1 MAKELPKRSEVKEEY
16 TWDLSAMFVSKE
28 AWEEQ
33 LAVCQSLTG
42 ELEAFEGKVTASAK
56 NLLTVL
62 EKSADAEQKL
72 ELAFSYAERLFDQD
86 QKNTAH
92 QAMSQRMHTLYT
104 DYSSRTAFIVPEILA
119 ADTELLEQYLNEEP
133 ELALYRGQ
141 IQEIQRRKAHSL
153 SSEMEKLV
161 AMTGEMAQVPVQVFS
176 IISNADMAYPQIT
189 DENGETVRL
198 SHGNFVPL
206 EESADRRVRKDAFE
220 NFYSVYRQFANT
232 LAGLYNGQVKQQIF
246 YAKARNYPST
256 LEAAVDANNVP
267 SKVYYNL
274 VETVNKN
281 MDKMHR
287 YVRLRKKCLGV
298 DELHMYDIYTPM
310 IADVAK
316 KIPFEEAKETVLKA
330 LAPLGED
337 YVSKVKEGF
346 EGRWL
351 DVYENE
357 GKRSGAYSAGAY
369 GAHPYVLLN
378 HNDTLDNMFT
388 LAHEMGHAMHSYYS
402 NENQPYIYA
411 GYKIFVAEVAST
423 CNEILLMEYLL
434 ANTEDQK
441 ERAYLLNHY
450 ENQPYIYAGYK
461 IFVAE
466 VASTCN
472 EILLMEYLLANT
484 EDQKERAYLLNHYLD
499 SFKGTVYRQTMFAEY
514 EMRSNAMVENGEN
527 LTAENLCA
535 LYLELNKK
543 YYGPDM
549 VSDEDQTMFAEYEMR
564 SNAMVENGE
573 NLTAE
578 NLCALYLEL
587 NKKYYGPDMVSDEE
601 ISYEWARIPHFYN
614 DFYVYQYATSF
625 SAAVA
630 IAHEILEKGA
640 PAVERY
646 KEFLSGGC
654 SKSPVELLKMVGINM
669 EEATPIQN
677 ALDVFGEV
685 LDEIETL
692 I

>member
-1 MAKELPKRSEVKEEY
+1 MPLVVSSGQNKEDMMAKELPKRSEVKEEY
-16 TWDLSAMFVSKE
+16 TWDLSAMFASKE

-33 LAVCQSLTG
+33 LSACRTLTG
-42 ELEAFEGKVTASAK
+42 ELEAFEGKVTASAE
-56 NLLTVL
+56 NLLAVL

-92 QAMSQRMHTLYT
+92 QAMSQRMYTLYT

-119 ADTELLEQYLNEEP
+119 ADTDLLEQYIKEKP
-133 ELALYRGQ
+133 ALALYRGQ

-161 AMTGEMAQVPVQVFS
+161 AMTGEMAQVPDQVFS
-176 IISNADMAYPQIT
+176 IISNADMVYPQIT

-220 NFYSVYRQFANT
+220 NFYSVYKQFANT

-337 YVSKVKEGF
+337 YVAKVKEGF
-346 EGRWL
+346 ESRWL

-369 GAHPYVLLN
+369 GAHPFVLLN

-402 NENQPYIYA
+402 N
-411 GYKIFVAEVAST
+411 
-423 CNEILLMEYLL
+423 
-434 ANTEDQK
+434 
-441 ERAYLLNHY
+441 

-527 LTAENLCA
+527 LTA
-535 LYLELNKK
+535 
-543 YYGPDM
+543 D
-549 VSDEDQTMFAEYEMR
+549 
-564 SNAMVENGE
+564 
-573 NLTAE
+573 

-601 ISYEWARIPHFYN
+601 ISYEWARIPHFYYN
-614 DFYVYQYATSF
+614 FYVYQYATSF

>member
-33 LAVCQSLTG
+33 LAACRSLTG
-42 ELEAFEGKVTASAK
+42 ELEAFEGKVTASAE
-56 NLLTVL
+56 NLFAVL

-92 QAMSQRMHTLYT
+92 QAMSQRMYTLYT

-119 ADTELLEQYLNEEP
+119 ADTDLLEQYIKEKP
-133 ELALYRGQ
+133 ALALYRGQ

-161 AMTGEMAQVPVQVFS
+161 AMTGEMAQVPDQVFS
-176 IISNADMAYPQIT
+176 IISNADMVYPQIT

-206 EESADRRVRKDAFE
+206 EESADRRVRKDTFE
-220 NFYSVYRQFANT
+220 NFYSVYKQFANT

-337 YVSKVKEGF
+337 YAAKVKEGF
-346 EGRWL
+346 ESRWL

-369 GAHPYVLLN
+369 GAHPFVLLN

-402 NENQPYIYA
+402 N
-411 GYKIFVAEVAST
+411 
-423 CNEILLMEYLL
+423 
-434 ANTEDQK
+434 
-441 ERAYLLNHY
+441 

-527 LTAENLCA
+527 LTA
-535 LYLELNKK
+535 
-543 YYGPDM
+543 D
-549 VSDEDQTMFAEYEMR
+549 
-564 SNAMVENGE
+564 
-573 NLTAE
+573 

-601 ISYEWARIPHFYN
+601 ISYEWARIPHFYYN
-614 DFYVYQYATSF
+614 FYVYQYATSF

-677 ALDVFGEV
+677 ALDVFCEV

>member
-16 TWDLSAMFVSKE
+16 TWDLSAMFASKE

-33 LAVCQSLTG
+33 LSACRTLTG
-42 ELEAFEGKVTASAK
+42 ELEAFEGKVTASAE
-56 NLLTVL
+56 NLLAVL

-92 QAMSQRMHTLYT
+92 QAMSQRMYTLYT

-119 ADTELLEQYLNEEP
+119 ADTDLLEQYIKEKP
-133 ELALYRGQ
+133 ALALYRGQ

-161 AMTGEMAQVPVQVFS
+161 AMTGEMAQVPDQVFS
-176 IISNADMAYPQIT
+176 IISNADMVYPQIT

-220 NFYSVYRQFANT
+220 NFYSVYKQFANT

-274 VETVNKN
+274 VETVNRN

-316 KIPFEEAKETVLKA
+316 KITFEEAKETVLKA
-330 LAPLGED
+330 LVPLGED
-337 YVSKVKEGF
+337 YVAKVKEGF
-346 EGRWL
+346 ESRWL

-369 GAHPYVLLN
+369 GAHPFVLLN

-402 NENQPYIYA
+402 N
-411 GYKIFVAEVAST
+411 
-423 CNEILLMEYLL
+423 
-434 ANTEDQK
+434 
-441 ERAYLLNHY
+441 

-527 LTAENLCA
+527 LTADNLCA

-549 VSDEDQTMFAEYEMR
+549 I
-564 SNAMVENGE
+564 
-573 NLTAE
+573 
-578 NLCALYLEL
+578 
-587 NKKYYGPDMVSDEE
+587 SDEE
-601 ISYEWARIPHFYN
+601 ISYEWARIPHFYYN
-614 DFYVYQYATSF
+614 FYVYQYATSF

>member
-16 TWDLSAMFVSKE
+16 TWDLSAMFASKE

-33 LAVCQSLTG
+33 LSACRTLTG
-42 ELEAFEGKVTASAK
+42 ELEAFEGKVTASAE
-56 NLLTVL
+56 NLLAVL

-92 QAMSQRMHTLYT
+92 QAMSQRMYTLYT

-119 ADTELLEQYLNEEP
+119 ADTDLLEQYIKEKP
-133 ELALYRGQ
+133 ALALYRGQ

-161 AMTGEMAQVPVQVFS
+161 AMTGEMAQVPDQVFS
-176 IISNADMAYPQIT
+176 IISNADMVYPQIT

-220 NFYSVYRQFANT
+220 NFYSVYKQFANT

-337 YVSKVKEGF
+337 YVAKVKEGF
-346 EGRWL
+346 ESRWL

-369 GAHPYVLLN
+369 GAHPFVLLN

-402 NENQPYIYA
+402 N
-411 GYKIFVAEVAST
+411 
-423 CNEILLMEYLL
+423 
-434 ANTEDQK
+434 
-441 ERAYLLNHY
+441 

-527 LTAENLCA
+527 LTA
-535 LYLELNKK
+535 
-543 YYGPDM
+543 D
-549 VSDEDQTMFAEYEMR
+549 
-564 SNAMVENGE
+564 
-573 NLTAE
+573 

-601 ISYEWARIPHFYN
+601 ISYEWARIPHFYYN
-614 DFYVYQYATSF
+614 FYVYQYATSF

>member
-16 TWDLSAMFVSKE
+16 TWDLSAMFASKE

-33 LAVCQSLTG
+33 LSACRTLTG
-42 ELEAFEGKVTASAK
+42 ELEAFEGKVTASAE
-56 NLLTVL
+56 NLLAVL

-92 QAMSQRMHTLYT
+92 QAMSQRMYTLYT

-119 ADTELLEQYLNEEP
+119 ADTDLLEQYIKEKP
-133 ELALYRGQ
+133 ALALYRGQ

-161 AMTGEMAQVPVQVFS
+161 AMTGEMAQVPDQVFS
-176 IISNADMAYPQIT
+176 IISNADMVYPQIT
-189 DENGETVRL
+189 DENGDTVRL

-220 NFYSVYRQFANT
+220 NFYSVYKQFANT

-337 YVSKVKEGF
+337 YVAKVKEGF
-346 EGRWL
+346 ESRWL

-369 GAHPYVLLN
+369 GAHPFVLLN

-402 NENQPYIYA
+402 N
-411 GYKIFVAEVAST
+411 
-423 CNEILLMEYLL
+423 
-434 ANTEDQK
+434 
-441 ERAYLLNHY
+441 

-527 LTAENLCA
+527 LTADNLCA

-549 VSDEDQTMFAEYEMR
+549 I
-564 SNAMVENGE
+564 
-573 NLTAE
+573 
-578 NLCALYLEL
+578 
-587 NKKYYGPDMVSDEE
+587 SDEE
-601 ISYEWARIPHFYN
+601 ISYEWARIPHFYYN
-614 DFYVYQYATSF
+614 FYVYQYATSF